1 MKKGFEC
8 LLSVLGLGKTG
19 DIGCKKMINSL
30 MMGKERGTCEN
41 KSGNALLFCVIIPSV
56 LSETEIEYIIENKD

>member
-1 MKKGFEC
+1 M
-8 LLSVLGLGKTG
+8 GKTG
-19 DIGCKKMINSL
+19 DIGCKKMINRL

-56 LSETEIEYIIENKD
+56 LSETEIEDIIENKD